1 MKVQLSIERS
11 LPVPVSANEVLAL
24 FDDLETT
31 IGRFPKLKKLSHLG
45 GKRYRWDMD
54 VIGSRI
60 ANIAHNVSYG
70 AEYHINSQAGELR
83 WTALPDVGNARIEGA
98 FRVRETADGA
108 TLSFQVRGE
117 LHDVPVPLIYRLVAP
132 AFIQG
137 KFTALVDRFLEHTRS
152 ALQEAPAVK
161 KPSRKK
167 AAG

>member
-11 LPVPVSANEVLAL
+11 LPVPASADEVLAL

-54 VIGSRI
+54 IIGSRI
-60 ANIAHNVSYG
+60 ANIAHSVSYG
-70 AEYHINSQAGELR
+70 AEYHINGEAGELR

-98 FRVRETADGA
+98 FRVRESAEGA

-117 LHDVPVPLIYRLVAP
+117 LHDVPVPLVYRLVAP

-152 ALQEAPAVK
+152 ALQEAPAAK
-161 KPSRKK
+161 KPARKK
-167 AAG
+167 AAR